1 MTLLSHPPPGYRMWI
16 CATVTSPLAHT
27 CYYIYIHI
35 IRMHM
40 NKIQRR
46 SDNLMLQ
53 IANSGC
59 KKNRNPFYTRFGTS
73 DGLASKTAMASKM
86 VGYAANVE
94 QLRSGRHVLGQDQD
108 LHALKLSETRKGCI
122 VIFGHPSRAHRC
134 FLG

>member
-1 MTLLSHPPPGYRMWI
+1 
-16 CATVTSPLAHT
+16 
-27 CYYIYIHI
+27 
-35 IRMHM
+35 MHM